1 MAPTAHFSVIDLYR
15 VMRTKGSAEGL
26 TRGLFDRSCVHGACG
41 SIPTR
46 PAVVSSTHC
55 SSGCGRSM
63 QRSVPAKVR
72 RECAVVREILVRVA
86 VPPELK
92 VLTKPALVTRIWRVE
107 HDFMS
112 EMFTSCV
119 YMT

>member
-1 MAPTAHFSVIDLYR
+1 MAPTANFSVVDLYR
-15 VMRTKGSAEGL
+15 MMRTKGFDEGL
-26 TRGLFDRSCVHGACG
+26 TRGLLGRSCVHGVCG
-41 SIPTR
+41 SIPTQ

-55 SSGCGRSM
+55 SSGRGRSTP
-63 QRSVPAKVR
+63 RSEPAKVPQ
-72 RECAVVREILVRVA
+72 ECAVVRETFVRVA